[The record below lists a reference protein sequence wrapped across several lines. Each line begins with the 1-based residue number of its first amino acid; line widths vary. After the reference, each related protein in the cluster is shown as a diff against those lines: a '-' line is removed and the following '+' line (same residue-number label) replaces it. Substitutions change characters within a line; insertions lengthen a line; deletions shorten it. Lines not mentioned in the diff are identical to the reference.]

1 MIDNKPTKEHV
12 KSESREAEI
21 GLNDD
26 AIMMMMMM
34 MTRVISIMSLPMT
47 K

>member
-1 MIDNKPTKEHV
+1 MIDKKPTKEHV

-21 GLNDD
+21 SLNDD
-26 AIMMMMMM
+26 AIMMMMI
-34 MTRVISIMSLPMT
+34 MTRVISIMSLPLT